1 MKLTIGQKLTAS
13 FTALAVLFGI
23 VSAIG
28 YYGIQLLK
36 DSMNYVTG
44 PAWETA
50 DGTMNTMIAVQQQ
63 IIAVEDLLKGQ
74 EVDAAL
80 KQLDQAQEEKKVSL
94 GRLLGSPLVSQDQR
108 NRLESLTSRY
118 DQLRLDL
125 VQKYQTFAT
134 TDTRLRE
141 EFESFRSMMV
151 EAEALGDA
159 QVEVLRSNP
168 EQLTS
173 WNTGLD
179 QRWSAADGG
188 MESSIFLLERFYYY
202 QQMLAR
208 PDQLATFQGPFDE
221 ALANLKDT
229 MNEMGGLPVFING
242 ADSSGQRFSGLFQE
256 KVQEHEQTF
265 STAVR
270 QLQAMNDA
278 LNAYIANTKTL
289 SELLGELEHSGD
301 AAVNRERDNA
311 MELQAQVDLMMGLLF
326 LLALVVTIVLGFL
339 LIRNITT
346 LLLRMVSELS
356 ESSTQLASAADQ
368 ISQSSTEVSTGA
380 SEQASSLE
388 ETSASIEEITSQVR
402 ENADN
407 AAYVS
412 TSVESV
418 SSMIKQSDEN
428 TRLTA
433 QFSSEARNAAQ
444 AGVKAMNAISTA
456 MSDIRKGSDQVTAI
470 IEVIDSITHQTKML
484 ATNAAIEAARA
495 GEHGKG
501 FAVVAD
507 EVSKLAENSKQAAK
521 EIGSLIRE
529 SVSKSKEGGELALQ
543 GEQALQDIL
552 ERNIKVSDLI
562 DEVTASSSEQAQK
575 IGEMERMVKGIKS
588 ASSEQASGVEQ
599 VSIAINEMNTVTQ
612 TNASIS
618 EETAAAAEELSSQA
632 QLLNELVAEISQHVG
647 GTTDAPPAHHAER
660 PARREAS
667 LSFSSVA
674 SKPREPNP
682 ARTPQKAAQLPAP
695 KPKITK
701 QVKAEEMI
709 PMRDD
714 FSEF

>member
-1 MKLTIGQKLTAS
+1 MRLTIGQKLTAS
-13 FTALAVLFGI
+13 FTALSVLFGI
-23 VSAIG
+23 VSGIG
-28 YYGIQLLK
+28 YYGIQLLE

-50 DGTMNTMIAVQQQ
+50 DGTMNTMISLQQQ
-63 IIAVEDLLKGQ
+63 IISMEELLKGQ
-74 EVDAAL
+74 NVEEVFL
-80 KQLDQAQEEKKVSL
+80 QLDQAQEEKEVSL
-94 GRLLGSPLVSQDQR
+94 ERLQNSSLVSQEQR
-108 NRLESLTSRY
+108 NRLASLTSRY
-118 DQLRLDL
+118 DQLRADL
-125 VQKYQTFAT
+125 VQKFQAFSAT
-134 TDTRLRE
+134 DLELRAG
-141 EFESFRSMMV
+141 FESFRSMMV

-159 QVEVLRSNP
+159 QVEELRNNP
-168 EQLTS
+168 DQLTS
-173 WNTGLD
+173 WNLGLD
-179 QRWSAADGG
+179 ERWSAADGG

-202 QQMLAR
+202 QLMLAR
-208 PDQLATFQGPFDE
+208 PERIPELQGDFE
-221 ALANLKDT
+221 ESLTNLKDT
-229 MNEMGGLPVFING
+229 MNEMATLPIFVNG
-242 ADSSGQRFSGLFQE
+242 TNSQGQRFAGLFQE
-256 KVQEHEQTF
+256 KVREHEQVF
-265 STAVR
+265 RTAVQ
-270 QLQAMNDA
+270 QLQAMNLA
-278 LNAYIANTKTL
+278 LNAYIENTKTL
-289 SELLGELEHSGD
+289 STLLHELESSGD
-301 AAVNRERDNA
+301 AAVNQERDRA
-311 MELQAQVDLMMGLLF
+311 KELQAQVDMMMGVLF
-326 LLALVVTIVLGFL
+326 LLALVVTIVLGIL
-339 LIRNITT
+339 LIRNITS
-346 LLLRMVSELS
+346 LLMRMVNELS
-356 ESSTQLASAADQ
+356 ESSTQLSGAAEQ

-412 TSVESV
+412 TAVESV

-433 QFSSEARNAAQ
+433 QFSSEARDAAQ
-444 AGVKAMNAISTA
+444 AGVKAMNAITSA
-456 MSDIRKGSDQVTAI
+456 MGDIRKGSDQITAI

-575 IGEMERMVKGIKS
+575 IGEMERMIKGINS

-632 QLLNELVAEISQHVG
+632 QLLNELVAEISLHVG
-647 GTTDAPPAHHAER
+647 GASEHPSAPAVPSRPRER
-660 PARREAS
+660 STSLAS
-667 LSFSSVA
+667 TA
-674 SKPREPNP
+674 STFREPNP
-682 ARTPQKAAQLPAP
+682 ARSPQKAAQLPAP